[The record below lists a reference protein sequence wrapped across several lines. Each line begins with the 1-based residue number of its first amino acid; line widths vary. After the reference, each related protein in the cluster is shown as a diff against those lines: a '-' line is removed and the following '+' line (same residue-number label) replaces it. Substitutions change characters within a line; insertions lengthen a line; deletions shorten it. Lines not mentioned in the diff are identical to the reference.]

1 MQIELLQ
8 ALLDDV
14 KGNELLRNS
23 KKQHGYLKSISL
35 LAEAA
40 ARSKWQQ
47 FEIELVEELRAT
59 KSSQAMTTALDI
71 KAKIARRELELAD
84 LQVKLMEFHTI
95 AATEGCFTK
104 ESAAGA
110 LRKIAD
116 DIEASDSLLFPKP
129 PTPGEM
135 MAYLESLG
143 ATTISGPQANATK
156 PMAVSKPRSR
166 KGTVRSTQVKCS
178 Y

>member
-1 MQIELLQ
+1 MHIELLQ
-8 ALLDDV
+8 ALLNDV
-14 KGNELLRNS
+14 KGNQLLGNN
-23 KKQHGYLKSISL
+23 KKQSGYLRSIGL
-35 LAEAA
+35 LADAA

-59 KSSQAMTTALDI
+59 DCSQAMTTALDI
-71 KAKIARRELELAD
+71 KAKIARRELEVAD
-84 LQVKLMEFHTI
+84 LQVKLMEFHTT

-104 ESAAGA
+104 ESAAAA

-129 PTPGEM
+129 PTLGEM

-143 ATTISGPQANATK
+143 ATTISGYQAHAAK
-156 PMAVSKPRSR
+156 PMAVPKTSSR
-166 KGTVRSTQVKCS
+166 KGKGRAVQSTH
-178 Y
+178 